1 MDAGPFSRRQWA
13 TQSLRITAKE
23 LSLVGG
29 KNNAITERFS
39 KWVLFPLLLHINMAY
54 HMAMGSTWRKKV
66 MIIFWVIILMKETS
80 RVSVIK
86 FCWSQSF
93 SSTVINGKILLTFCS
108 GHRYWLRCTTLMLMA
123 LRWKQGEHEG
133 DECLQIVTASRGQQ
147 TTFGPTIIIFP
158 SLLSPES
165 HKLWTQLSTEQCC
178 WLTAFPVIHHIVF
191 LCVFWFTLSLW
202 YWYH

>member
-66 MIIFWVIILMKETS
+66 VIIF
-80 RVSVIK
+80 
-86 FCWSQSF
+86 CW
-93 SSTVINGKILLTFCS
+93 